1 MKPDFEKFANMDF
14 LTWASVMT
22 VAILSTIVRL
32 LVEAEKLSFRGFVVG
47 SVLAAFLA
55 YITALFCMEIEMSGQ
70 MMGVTVGLVTYQ
82 AVNILTG
89 LGKLGAAF
97 AKDPIALAEKIRNI
111 FKK

>member
-1 MKPDFEKFANMDF
+1 MDY
-14 LTWASVMT
+14 LTWFSVMF
-22 VAILSTIVRL
+22 VALSATIVRL
-32 LVEAEKLSFRGFVVG
+32 LIEAQALTVRGFII
-47 SVLAAFLA
+47 SSIMAAFLA
-55 YITALFCMEIEMSGQ
+55 YITALYCMEIEMSAK